1 MCTATAWE
9 SRVDIVLTFLFVD
22 AATESPNTTWDEK
35 AVPNGPK
42 PILDAMAVKPSE
54 ATDDHTKLLEV
65 VYKIALPAVC
75 GKAEQVDLEEKGCGL
90 IRLLDDRWP
99 FEVATAI
106 VLLLF
111 CSDTANIRH
120 NVEVDARK
128 NLSYEDKTKE
138 RRRVHLLNNAATAKA
153 TRMYFALVTKLR
165 SIQATTESF
174 ENVET
179 WERSLLVRAKKN
191 GAPERM
197 PTVPGNKLSQNMPDL
212 DQEQQ
217 YVRTFEDRLR
227 QESAQPDR
235 MDFGDMDFQLFAV
248 DELSDQEDKEN
259 TDPNVNANVNVNMAQ
274 V

>member
-1 MCTATAWE
+1 M
-9 SRVDIVLTFLFVD
+9 
-22 AATESPNTTWDEK
+22 
-35 AVPNGPK
+35 
-42 PILDAMAVKPSE
+42 
-54 ATDDHTKLLEV
+54 
-65 VYKIALPAVC
+65 
-75 GKAEQVDLEEKGCGL
+75 
-90 IRLLDDRWP
+90 IRLLEDRWP

-197 PTVPGNKLSQNMPDL
+197 PTVPGDKLSQNMMPDL

-227 QESAQPDR
+227 QEYAQPDR
-235 MDFGDMDFQLFAV
+235 MDFGDIDFQLFDV
-248 DELSDQEDKEN
+248 DELSDQEDEEN